1 MTSADQPKS
10 ARGAKAR
17 MIQMAVG
24 MVAGAAAAGLGLT
37 AAEAGIF
44 DLASLSWS
52 EIFALVLSLMLTIS
66 GLFVLIS
73 SFSAKGA
80 ASVLDPSG
88 QAPPRPGQTIF
99 LRQQGVVVLLAGIM
113 MAIPVL
119 APLLV
124 GTPAPPLAMALM
136 MALVALFLVQT
147 ALNLSVWTRA
157 DEMMRQMIAEA
168 GAVCFWVLQ
177 GSLFLWAAAEQLG
190 LAPAISAWDATVILM
205 AFYLLVSSV
214 LSVRRGF
221 A

>member
-1 MTSADQPKS
+1 MTSSDQPKS
-10 ARGAKAR
+10 SRGAKAR
-17 MIQMAVG
+17 LAQMAVG
-24 MVAGAAAAGLGLT
+24 MVAGGAAAALGLHV
-37 AAEAGIF
+37 AEAGIL
-44 DLASLSWS
+44 DLASLTWS
-52 EIFALVLSLMLTIS
+52 GTFGLVLSLMLTVG
-66 GLFVLIS
+66 GLFVLIA
-73 SFSAKGA
+73 SFSPKAA

-88 QAPPRPGQTIF
+88 AAPLRPGQATF
-99 LRQQGVVVLLAGIM
+99 LRQQGVVTLLAGIM

-119 APLLV
+119 VPLLL
-124 GTPAPPLAMALM
+124 GPPAAPLAMALM

-147 ALNLSVWTRA
+147 ALNISVWTRA

-177 GSLFLWAAAEQLG
+177 GGLFLWAAAEKLG